1 MLPASYADDGL
12 DRAALHAFMQRV
24 QATLGHDLRT
34 PLGTIVN
41 YAAVLEEDGGL
52 DEARR
57 RELPRRIRGQAMQ
70 AADMLQMLLDATLLA
85 ASVPRCVAVDPA
97 ALLRSI
103 VAEIEGDELLA
114 APVATESGDEIALD
128 PEVVGFAWRSFLLL
142 EKSLTSRPL
151 SAARTTIETHEEG
164 VRLGL
169 AFRGSGVVGAAP
181 VDLDAF
187 TRGSLVEVPT
197 TSRFALRLSR
207 DLVRSRGGELLLRG
221 HVGSDA
227 AICLSLP
234 RAL

>member
-1 MLPASYADDGL
+1 MPAAFFAADGL

-41 YAAVLEEDGGL
+41 YASVLEEDGGL

-85 ASVPRCVAVDPA
+85 ASVPRCIPTDPA

-114 APVATESGDEIALD
+114 APALPEEVETMELD
-128 PEVVGFAWRSFLLL
+128 PGVVGFAWRAFLLL

-151 SAARTTIETHEEG
+151 GGARATIVTHEDG
-164 VRLGL
+164 LRLDL
-169 AFRGSGVVGAAP
+169 AFRASDVVGPALI
-181 VDLDAF
+181 DLDAF
-187 TRGSLVEVPT
+187 NRGSLLDVPAT
-197 TSRFALRLSR
+197 NRFALRLSR

-221 HVGSDA
+221 RVGADA
-227 AICLSLP
+227 AICLVLP
-234 RAL
+234 PAP